1 MGSDPQIP
9 AEVLDEAILAA
20 ARAWCETR
28 FDYPADDYEG
38 AERHLERDARRTTE
52 DPAFRSAIAFAA
64 PILFTAGRNQPAPLD
79 SAMHSV
85 WLHGNWR
92 WLTENMTTPEKE
104 AAADAV
110 DRYAATWP
118 PEDRG
123 FPVERWWRDDA

>member
-1 MGSDPQIP
+1 VGSDPQIP
-9 AEVLDEAILAA
+9 DEVLDAAILAA
-20 ARAWCETR
+20 ARAWCQTR
-28 FDYPADDYEG
+28 NDYEG
-38 AERHLERDARRTTE
+38 AEDLERDAIRTAE
-52 DPAFRSAIAFAA
+52 DAALQSALAFAA
-64 PILFTAGRNQPAPLD
+64 PILFAAGLDAGHTQAASLD

-110 DRYAATWP
+110 DRYGATWP